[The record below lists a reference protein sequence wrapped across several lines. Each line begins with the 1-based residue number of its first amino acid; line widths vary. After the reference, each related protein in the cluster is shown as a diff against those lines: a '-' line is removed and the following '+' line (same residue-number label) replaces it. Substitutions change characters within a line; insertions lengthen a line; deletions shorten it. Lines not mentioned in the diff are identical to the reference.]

1 MDMAQQWIIRVQG
14 KEYGPADLDTLRE
27 WKREGR
33 LLAQNPARME
43 DVDLWK
49 TAAEI
54 PGLFTTEKLIAATVD
69 QEAQSPP
76 AARRSFF
83 QIVATTLRI
92 YRQGFFQFLALTLFT
107 VLPSVAGQITSGLV
121 NSSSGA
127 PIDLRTL
134 LAGAFSFC
142 MLILTLVLWPIYI
155 AGIQVLSAE
164 FFAGRRIGFVATL
177 NQAIKY
183 WPRVAGG
190 CVFVYGVFFLL
201 LSFGFAIL
209 AMVAFGSTSLPLIF
223 ISLALLAL
231 QVWMFG
237 RFFINV
243 LFWQQF
249 VVLENAGVL
258 DALRESKSLARSGRD
273 LPWYRRPLWRGALIF
288 SIWTAFVL
296 AIALVSQWTALQQYW
311 KEFGSIHDPELLVK
325 KITAVQESGGVQW
338 SNAAWSLGQRL
349 LQPLLGIAFVVL
361 YFDSRV
367 D

>member
-14 KEYGPADLDTLRE
+14 KEYGPADLETLLE

-33 LLAQNPARME
+33 LLAQNPARPE

-54 PGLFTTEKLIAATVD
+54 PGLFTTEKVIAAAAD
-69 QEAQSPP
+69 HEAQRPP

-83 QIVATTLRI
+83 QIVAATLRI

-107 VLPSVAGQITSGLV
+107 ALPSIAGQITSGFV
-121 NSSSGA
+121 QTSSGT
-127 PIDLRTL
+127 PVDLRTL

-142 MLILTLVLWPIYI
+142 MLVLTLVLWPIYI
-155 AGIQVLSAE
+155 AGVQVLSAE
-164 FFAGRRIGFVATL
+164 LLAGRRIGFVATL

-183 WPRVAGG
+183 WPRVGGG

-209 AMVAFGSTSLPLIF
+209 LIVAFGATSLPLIF
-223 ISLALLAL
+223 TSLLLLAL

-249 VVLENAGVL
+249 VVLENHGVL
-258 DALRESKSLARSGRD
+258 DALRESKNLARSGHD
-273 LPWYRRPLWRGALIF
+273 LPWYRRPLWRGAFIF
-288 SIWTAFVL
+288 SMWTAFVL
-296 AIALVSQWTALQQYW
+296 AIAVVSQWPALQQYW
-311 KEFGSIHDPELLVK
+311 KDFSSIHDLKLLLEK
-325 KITAVQESGGVQW
+325 MQAASEHGGVQW
-338 SNAAWSLGQRL
+338 SAAALSLGQRV

>member
-1 MDMAQQWIIRVQG
+1 VQG
-14 KEYGPADLDTLRE
+14 KEYGPADLETLRE
-27 WKREGR
+27 WEREGR
-33 LLAQNPARME
+33 LLAQNPARLE

-190 CVFVYGVFFLL
+190 CIFVYCVFILLGFFALLILSIEIATFLT
-201 LSFGFAIL
+201 
-209 AMVAFGSTSLPLIF
+209 VKYE
-223 ISLALLAL
+223 LALLLMVFVILAL
-231 QVWMFG
+231 LVAQVWMFG
-237 RFFINV
+237 RFFTNV

-249 VVLENAGVL
+249 VVLENRGVG
-258 DALRESKSLARSGRD
+258 DALRESKSLARSGCD
-273 LPWYRRPLWRGALIF
+273 LPWYRRPLWRGALIVSLVVVFWLALYWPIFVQSYNEVSHLLATHHDVQSMLDALKAQDESNIRAGF
-288 SIWTAFVL
+288 SQHVTLWGIQKLF
-296 AIALVSQWTALQQYW
+296 
-311 KEFGSIHDPELLVK
+311 
-325 KITAVQESGGVQW
+325 
-338 SNAAWSLGQRL
+338 
-349 LQPLLGIAFVVL
+349 QPLLGIAFVVL